1 MFDFGFWELI
11 IVGIVALLVV
21 GPERLPGLARQIGR
35 WVGKIRRFVTTVKS
49 DIEQELRTDEL
60 KKMLEDQ
67 EREIGR
73 LKTMMESTEEEIRQE
88 VDKTTE
94 SVKLMEAEL
103 RQNGPAADFPKPTQA
118 QSSEPPPASKSKPK
132 TKSSQSKP
140 TKTAKSAAKAVKAK
154 NVD

>member
-1 MFDFGFWELI
+1 MFDFGFWELV
-11 IVGIVALLVV
+11 IVGVVALLVV

-73 LKTMMESTEEEIRQE
+73 LKTMMESTEEDIRQE

-103 RQNGPAADFPKPTQA
+103 RQNGPATDFPKPAQA
-118 QSSEPPPASKSKPK
+118 QPPKPTAAK
-132 TKSSQSKP
+132 TKTPTKTSQSKP
-140 TKTAKSAAKAVKAK
+140 TKTAKSGGKAVKAK

>member
-1 MFDFGFWELI
+1 MFDFGFWELV
-11 IVGIVALLVV
+11 IVGVVALLVV

-73 LKTMMESTEEEIRQE
+73 LKTMMESTEEDIRQE

-103 RQNGPAADFPKPTQA
+103 RQNGPAPDFPKPTQA
-118 QSSEPPPASKSKPK
+118 QSSKPAAAK
-132 TKSSQSKP
+132 TKTPAKTSQSKP
-140 TKTAKSAAKAVKAK
+140 TKTAKSGGKAVKAK